1 MKEHIL
7 VGIVG
12 HALSGKDSASLRL
25 ASHHGFTFI
34 STGDFLRS
42 YVTKN
47 GLGSV
52 DRDNVSR
59 VSTELRKQ
67 FGPTF
72 PVPQILTD
80 HENTPRLVLGGLRT
94 IAEVEYVK
102 KEGGYIIAIT
112 CPLEVRYAR
121 AQKRMRVG
129 DEVSFEEFKRI
140 ENKES
145 RSNDPHEHNI
155 EAVIGMADYVI
166 DNNCSL
172 EDFYLKID
180 EVMVNM

>member
-1 MKEHIL
+1 MKKHIL

-25 ASHHGFTFI
+25 ASHHDFTFI

-42 YVTKN
+42 YVTEHN
-47 GLGSV
+47 LGGL
-52 DRDNVSR
+52 DRENVSR

-72 PVPQILTD
+72 PVPQILKD
-80 HENTPRLVLGGLRT
+80 YHSTPRLVLGGLRT
-94 IAEVEYVK
+94 IAEVEYMK
-102 KEGGYIIAIT
+102 KEGAHIIAIT

-121 AQKRMRVG
+121 AQKRMRLG
-129 DEVSFEEFKRI
+129 DEVSFEDFKRI
-140 ENKES
+140 EQKES
-145 RSNDPHEHNI
+145 KSSDPHEHNI
-155 EAVIGMADYVI
+155 EAVMGMADYVI

-172 EDFYLKID
+172 EEFYQKID
-180 EVMVNM
+180 EVVVTM